1 METMTAKD
9 NVIIYKEE
17 QGRIE
22 ENDMTTNLFEIP
34 DTKAIQADVRALFKA
49 MSPEF
54 REHLMHSFLWSKD
67 KFEDYLSREVKLE
80 GETLKDAFSHL
91 ESLLARIESFAD
103 EQQQKHDFPSYDKW
117 VDEEYKKYKTSAFE
131 DHEDIERLMDEGGVV
146 APGKTSPVDTMENDS
161 LAHYNHLKA
170 EFEKNRK
177 RCMEAIALME
187 LPSYIN
193 LEMQAKRMSK
203 AIIQELPK

>member
-1 METMTAKD
+1 MSAKD
-9 NVIIYKEE
+9 DVIIYKEE

-22 ENDMTTNLFEIP
+22 GIGMTTNLFEIQ
-34 DTKAIQADVRALFKA
+34 DTKAIQADVRALFQA

-80 GETLKDAFSHL
+80 GETLKDAYSHL

-103 EQQQKHDFPSYDKW
+103 EQQKHDFPSYDKW
-117 VDEEYKKYKTSAFE
+117 VDEEYKKYKTSASE

-170 EFEKNRK
+170 EFEKTRT
-177 RCMEAIALME
+177 RCIEAIALME
-187 LPSYIN
+187 LPQYSN
-193 LEMQAKRMSK
+193 LEMQAKRMNK
-203 AIIQELPK
+203 AIIHDLHK